1 MVGGIN
7 LVSNHKVSDIAL
19 LFHPQECNSKV
30 VKVKKEALA
39 VMGLLHVHLG
49 PAFRPVVYAA
59 SGKDETLRS
68 LLEKTFEEHPHDAS
82 SSTTEWPKT
91 CICIGGDGGVEDGD
105 ANGNSGLQ
113 FDVPKM
119 DLFSE
124 LPSDCIQRM
133 VCTVKITQIFVA
145 KTTSLLTESSLVW
158 K

>member
-1 MVGGIN
+1 M
-7 LVSNHKVSDIAL
+7 SKHKVSDIAL
-19 LFHPQECNSKV
+19 LFHPQECNSRIA
-30 VKVKKEALA
+30 KVKKEALS

-49 PAFRPVVYAA
+49 PTFQHVVYAA

-68 LLEKTFEEHPHDAS
+68 LLEKTFEEHPYDAS
-82 SSTTEWPKT
+82 SSTAEWPKT

-105 ANGNSGLQ
+105 ATGNSGLQ

-119 DLFSE
+119 DLFSQ

-133 VCTVKITQIFVA
+133 VCTVKITQMFCC
-145 KTTSLLTESSLVW
+145 KTTSLLTESSVLW